1 MIQLGQLSLFVMAQ
15 LASRLPFQSA
25 YVPLHWTYQLNSFRK
40 KTPEEKK
47 EERIGE
53 RKEGAVEGKKWNK
66 ECSNNHIIHLNAEAN
81 YRDKCDF
88 LFWGGSLWGNQR
100 RASERARVTEEM
112 LHMEIW
118 SLNARETTAEAMWRS
133 RDRQRKGRKDEKI
146 KRGWRLLLL
155 KS

>member
-40 KTPEEKK
+40 KKK
-47 EERIGE
+47 KSQRGGKERENKGI

-88 LFWGGSLWGNQR
+88 FVLPRILVVVKSDAEPRSVPEWLERCFER
-100 RASERARVTEEM
+100 RS
-112 LHMEIW
+112 
-118 SLNARETTAEAMWRS
+118 
-133 RDRQRKGRKDEKI
+133 DQ
-146 KRGWRLLLL
+146 
-155 KS
+155 